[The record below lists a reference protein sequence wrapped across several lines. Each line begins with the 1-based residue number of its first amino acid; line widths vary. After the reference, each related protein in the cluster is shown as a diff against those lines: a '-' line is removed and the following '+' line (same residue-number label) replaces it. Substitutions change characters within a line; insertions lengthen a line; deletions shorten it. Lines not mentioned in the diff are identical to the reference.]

1 MSTMK
6 GVGSNCL
13 VNTPMSTGESMN
25 KENFFGANGGAFQLH
40 SLFQVLLL
48 VAVDY

>member
-6 GVGSNCL
+6 GVGSNCF

-25 KENFFGANGGAFQLH
+25 EEKFFGANGAFQLH

>member
-25 KENFFGANGGAFQLH
+25 EEIFFGANGAFQLH